1 MSLFDNPHNIVY
13 PNTSEVPM
21 KNKKPTDTWMQNYTL
36 DERKAKFFEFCSKFD
51 DRQDDLLKD
60 DFQIFS
66 HRLHWHEHPY
76 VERYK
81 DENRDLVYR
90 LRGFKKIWYT
100 ILFSFSNEHWGT
112 MMALDEGGQEGLR
125 ERFER
130 HRHARSD
137 LFQIYYPKGTKVAQ
151 WLIDAPLKCA
161 YDMRHVLDDRKEKWT
176 MMELAKTF
184 ETYFKGEGFRS
195 PLYPCKNFA
204 RYMAM
209 TWPDQVDPESVLFG
223 GTGHFDGMHQIFG
236 GKNLNGKVKY
246 DIVNGAFI
254 PENEAGELWMEQ
266 MEELSEDPRNPMTSQ
281 KLLNIEDKTCFFYK
295 HMAISHGAKRPTKR
309 IPRDWIFP
317 REFKLES

>member
-1 MSLFDNPHNIVY
+1 
-13 PNTSEVPM
+13 M
-21 KNKKPTDTWMQNYTL
+21 KKKKPTDTWMQEYTL
-36 DERKAKFFEFCSKFD
+36 DERKAKFFEFCEKFD
-51 DRQDDLLKD
+51 QRKDDLLKD

-66 HRLHWHEHPY
+66 HRLHWDEHPY
-76 VERYK
+76 VDFLK
-81 DENRDLVYR
+81 DEGRTITEQLDD
-90 LRGFKKIWYT
+90 FKKIWFT
-100 ILFSFSNEHWGT
+100 ILFSFSNEHWLT
-112 MMALDEGGQEGLR
+112 FKTLYDHGQDGLR
-125 ERFER
+125 ERFEK

-137 LFQIYYPKGTKVAQ
+137 LFQIYYPKGTKVSQ

-161 YDMRHVLDDRKEKWT
+161 YDMRHVLADRNKPWT
-176 MMELAKTF
+176 MMELAKRF
-184 ETYFKGEGFRS
+184 ETYFKEEGFRS

-223 GTGHFDGMHQIFG
+223 GTGHFDGMQQIFG

-246 DIVNGAFI
+246 NIVDGYFI
-254 PENEAGELWMEQ
+254 PENESAEIWMDQ
-266 MEELSEDPRNPMTSQ
+266 MQQLVEDPRNPMVRQ

-317 REFKLES
+317 EEFKLESQ

>member
-1 MSLFDNPHNIVY
+1 MVLFPNENNIIY
-13 PNTSEVPM
+13 PNTVEVPM
-21 KNKKPTDTWMQNYTL
+21 KNKKPTESWMQEYTL
-36 DERKAKFFEFCSKFD
+36 DERKAKFFEFCDKFD
-51 DRQDDLLKD
+51 QRKDDLLRD

-66 HRLHWHEHPY
+66 HRLHWDEHPF

-81 DENRDLVYR
+81 DGAGLVN
-90 LRGFKKIWYT
+90 LLSMKQIWYT
-100 ILFSFSNEHWGT
+100 ITFSFSNEHWGT
-112 MMALDEGGQEGLR
+112 MMALEEDGQEGLR
-125 ERFER
+125 ERFKK

-161 YDMRHVLDDRKEKWT
+161 YDMHEVLDKRTERWT
-176 MMELAKTF
+176 MMEIAKEF

-195 PLYPCKNFA
+195 PMYPCKNFA

-209 TWPDQVDPESVLFG
+209 TWPDRVDPESVLFG

-246 DIVNGAFI
+246 NIVNGAFI
-254 PENEAGELWMEQ
+254 PENEYAEIWMDQ
-266 MEELSEDPRNPMTSQ
+266 MQQLVEDPRNPMVRQ

-317 REFKLES
+317 EEFKLES

>member
-1 MSLFDNPHNIVY
+1 MVLFPNEHNILY
-13 PNTSEVPM
+13 PNTSEVLM
-21 KNKKPTDTWMQNYTL
+21 KKKKPTDTWMQEYTL
-36 DERKAKFFEFCSKFD
+36 DERKAKFFEFCDKFD
-51 DRQDDLLKD
+51 KRQDDLLRD

-76 VERYK
+76 I
-81 DENRDLVYR
+81 
-90 LRGFKKIWYT
+90 GFFKQRPIDNFHKIWYT
-100 ILFSFSNEHWGT
+100 IAYSFSNEHWGT
-112 MMALDEGGQEGLR
+112 FKALHDNGQEGLR
-125 ERFER
+125 QRFENN
-130 HRHARSD
+130 RHARSD

-161 YDMRHVLDDRKEKWT
+161 HKMHKVLDERQRPWT
-176 MMELAKTF
+176 MMELAKRF
-184 ETYFKGEGFRS
+184 EKYFKEEGFRS

-223 GTGHFDGMHQIFG
+223 GTGHFDGMQQIFG

-246 DIVNGAFI
+246 ELDVDGQFI
-254 PENEAGELWMEQ
+254 PTNDQGELWLEQ
-266 MEELSEDPRNPMTSQ
+266 MYELVNDERNPMKSQ

-295 HMAISHGAKRPTKR
+295 HMAISQGAKRPTKR

-317 REFKLES
+317 KEFKLES